1 MKKYVKYYLLF
12 TIPLLLTGCN
22 KDKSITGT
30 REAIEGIT
38 YNGME
43 VIPVNNVVIKSK
55 SSPILNNRL
64 QVTWKKSIGKKPI
77 ISNIVID
84 NNNIYTMDSNGSLY
98 CINKNTGKVV
108 YKQFITNPPYFGSLY
123 GGISINNGIIY
134 IGTNTNEVIAF
145 NTKTKKILWNKK
157 FNDSIKGIPICF
169 KDKIIVSTTNNN
181 TYALN
186 KNNGEIIW
194 HYSLEDEQ
202 LKMLSS
208 NSPILYNSSII
219 LSYSSG
225 DIVSLNINNGEVN
238 WSKLLV
244 PNYAY
249 NSGSGLLQSV
259 TNPII
264 IGDKVLISNVNSM
277 MVLLDAK
284 FGTKVWEKKIGTAT
298 DPVVVNNKW
307 IFVIAD
313 NNVLCINA
321 NNGNIQW
328 RLDLRHMFKKDKLYK
343 DCFWYG
349 PLLINNQLWIFCNNA
364 NILKLDLSTGKVIEK
379 QYIHHVMHANTPVID
394 SNKMFTQVRGNIYAL
409 Q

>member
-157 FNDSIKGIPICF
+157 FNDSIKGIPI
-169 KDKIIVSTTNNN
+169 
-181 TYALN
+181 
-186 KNNGEIIW
+186 
-194 HYSLEDEQ
+194 
-202 LKMLSS
+202 
-208 NSPILYNSSII
+208 
-219 LSYSSG
+219 
-225 DIVSLNINNGEVN
+225 
-238 WSKLLV
+238 
-244 PNYAY
+244 
-249 NSGSGLLQSV
+249 
-259 TNPII
+259 
-264 IGDKVLISNVNSM
+264 
-277 MVLLDAK
+277 
-284 FGTKVWEKKIGTAT
+284 GT
-298 DPVVVNNKW
+298 
-307 IFVIAD
+307 
-313 NNVLCINA
+313 
-321 NNGNIQW
+321 
-328 RLDLRHMFKKDKLYK
+328 
-343 DCFWYG
+343 
-349 PLLINNQLWIFCNNA
+349 
-364 NILKLDLSTGKVIEK
+364 
-379 QYIHHVMHANTPVID
+379 IH
-394 SNKMFTQVRGNIYAL
+394 
-409 Q
+409 

>member
-1 MKKYVKYYLLF
+1 MKKYIKYCVLF
-12 TIPLLLTGCN
+12 VIPLLLIGCN
-22 KDKSITGT
+22 KEKPLIGN

-43 VIPVNNVVIKSK
+43 VVPINNMVVKPK
-55 SSPILNNRL
+55 FSPILNNKL
-64 QVTWKKSIGKKPI
+64 QVLWKKSIGKMPI
-77 ISNIVID
+77 ISNIVTD
-84 NNNIYTMDSNGSLY
+84 NNNIYIMDSNGSLY
-98 CINKNTGKVV
+98 CINKNTGKTI
-108 YKQFITNPPYFGSLY
+108 YKQVITNPPYFGSLY
-123 GGISINNGIIY
+123 GVISINNGIIY

-145 NTKTKKILWNKK
+145 NTNNKK
-157 FNDSIKGIPICF
+157 VLWKKKFDNSIKGAPVCF
-169 KDKIIVSTTNNN
+169 GDKIIISTINNN

-186 KNNGEIIW
+186 KNNGEIVW
-194 HYSLEDEQ
+194 NYSLDNEQ

-208 NSPILYNSSII
+208 NSPVLYNNSII

-225 DIVSLNINNGEVN
+225 DIVSLNINNGETN

-244 PNYAY
+244 PNYIY
-249 NSGSGLLQSV
+249 NSGSVLLQPV

-264 IGDKVLISNVNSM
+264 IGDKILISNVNSM

-307 IFVIAD
+307 IFIIAD

-328 RLDLRHMFKKDKLYK
+328 KLDLRNMFKKDKLYK

-349 PLLINNQLWIFCNNA
+349 PLLINNQLWIFCSNA
-364 NILKLDLSTGKVIEK
+364 NILKLDLSTGKIIEK
-379 QYIHHVMHANTPVID
+379 QYIHHVMHINTPVID
-394 SNKMFTQVRGNIYAL
+394 GNKMFTQVRGNIYAL

>member
-1 MKKYVKYYLLF
+1 MKKYVKYHLLF
-12 TIPLLLTGCN
+12 IISLLLAGCS
-22 KDKSITGT
+22 KEKPLTGT

-43 VIPVNNVVIKSK
+43 VIPVNNVVIKSN

-64 QVTWKKSIGKKPI
+64 QVIWKKSIGKKPI

-84 NNNIYTMDSNGSLY
+84 NNNIYTMDSNGNLY
-98 CINKNTGKVV
+98 CINKNTGKTI
-108 YKQFITNPPYFGSLY
+108 YKQFITNPLYFGSLY
-123 GGISINNGIIY
+123 GVISINNEIIY

-157 FNDSIKGIPICF
+157 FNNSIKGVPICF
-169 KDKIIVSTTNNN
+169 KDKIIVSITNNN

-194 HYSLEDEQ
+194 HYLLEDEQ
-202 LKMLSS
+202 LKILSS
-208 NSPILYNSSII
+208 SSPILYNNSII

-244 PNYAY
+244 PNYVY
-249 NSGSGLLQSV
+249 NSGSVLLQPI

-264 IGDKVLISNVNSM
+264 IGDKVLVSNVNSM

-284 FGTKVWEKKIGTAT
+284 FGTKVWEKRIGTAT

-328 RLDLRHMFKKDKLYK
+328 RLDLRNMFKNDKLYK

-379 QYIHHVMHANTPVID
+379 QYIHHVTHTNTPVID
-394 SNKMFTQVRGNIYAL
+394 SSRMFTQVRGNIYAL